1 MQISEQYIESI
12 HFDKLKNLKD
22 LTLNFSDTRLTAIMG
37 VNGAGK
43 STILHALACC
53 YKPLD
58 GETREDYKFSYFF
71 TPNPYALW
79 NDSKFEVTHSYKLKG
94 EPKRSTIS
102 FAKDERWTP
111 HYNRRPE
118 RHIEYFGIET
128 CVPAIEQEHTNSFIS
143 FATDEELKDSS
154 KIISSTGYVLNIAY
168 DNLKYLKSKKGKTYL
183 GVSSE
188 QNGTYVS
195 LSMGAGEQRVFKI
208 LSALYSVPKYSLVL
222 IDEVDLLLHTNAL
235 CATI

>member
-22 LTLNFSDTRLTAIMG
+22 LTLNFSETRLTAIMG

-79 NDSKFEVTHSYKLKG
+79 NDSKF
-94 EPKRSTIS
+94 
-102 FAKDERWTP
+102 
-111 HYNRRPE
+111 
-118 RHIEYFGIET
+118 
-128 CVPAIEQEHTNSFIS
+128 
-143 FATDEELKDSS
+143 
-154 KIISSTGYVLNIAY
+154 
-168 DNLKYLKSKKGKTYL
+168 
-183 GVSSE
+183 
-188 QNGTYVS
+188 
-195 LSMGAGEQRVFKI
+195 
-208 LSALYSVPKYSLVL
+208 
-222 IDEVDLLLHTNAL
+222 
-235 CATI
+235 